1 MRNQSELSEN
11 KTEEARALTKRIK
24 KLVIPPKSPKS
35 VKSKRINSLIRKLK
49 LQSKSVP
56 ARAESADISKLAST
70 STQSETERQTPEGD
84 DDDNFALTNKSASE
98 TNLQDSWKSV
108 DNLEKAGII
117 ASSVDKSEVS
127 VDNSELFYV
136 SSEPRKRIL
145 ERTKSLESLRK
156 MPAYGELFLD
166 SSTLGVNIY

>member
-11 KTEEARALTKRIK
+11 KTEEARAPTKRIK

-35 VKSKRINSLIRKLK
+35 VKTKRINSLIRKLK

-56 ARAESADISKLAST
+56 ARAESADISKLPST
-70 STQSETERQTPEGD
+70 STQSATERQTPEGD

-108 DNLEKAGII
+108 GNLEKAEI
-117 ASSVDKSEVS
+117 ALSVDKSEVS
-127 VDNSELFYV
+127 VDNPELFYV

-145 ERTKSLESLRK
+145 ERTKSLESLTK